1 MVNDSGQIYTIE
13 GVAAAI
19 LMVVTAYLAV
29 SSTTVLTQ
37 QDVHII
43 NMQLQQ
49 LGNDALAM
57 MDTPDSYSTNVSNL
71 SFMVNGTLAGNPVE
85 AANNITE
92 FRNQFMGYLNATT
105 NTGMENNLYSYNA
118 TIYYRN
124 VSDQVNSLQFNE
136 SPFHYYHESA
146 VMVSRWV
153 YLPGFDNTTHLDM
166 RSGNQSVL
174 LEVLLWRI

>member
-29 SSTTVLTQ
+29 SSTTILTQ

-43 NMQLQQ
+43 DMQMQQ

-57 MDTPDSYSTNVSNL
+57 MDTPDGYGTNASNL
-71 SFMVNGTLAGNPVE
+71 SLIVNESLAGNSTE
-85 AANNITE
+85 ASEN
-92 FRNQFMGYLNATT
+92 FKSQFLGYLNATT
-105 NTGMENNLYSYNA
+105 NTGIGNNLYNYNA
-118 TIYYRN
+118 TVYYRN
-124 VSDQVNSLQFNE
+124 RNISDDQVASIAFDE
-136 SPFHYYHESA
+136 HPYYHEHA
-146 VMVSRWV
+146 VTVSRWV
-153 YLPGFDNTTHLDM
+153 YLPNFNTAKYTDM

-174 LEVLLWRI
+174 LEVLLWRV